1 MKRFARLGLR
11 SRLWLF
17 LGLTFLLLHSVTALL
32 AHRLDDEQAARM
44 VLSDHASSL
53 TLCLLMLDPLRE
65 GGSPL
70 PELLV
75 RLRRLEAVN
84 ARILHTSTAPVQVYD
99 AATLYLRQRIRDSL
113 KGFVAPL
120 PPNDA
125 SAPPSPEPRA
135 ATLLPWSKDMVSR
148 YQGEETAHLPGSAE
162 ADHFP
167 PSISFWLDNDNPLE
181 GKDYS
186 NAPTAVPPWVF
197 VTRVSRDGPTG
208 LARLLMLPGT
218 DQADIYISQLFVR
231 LDDKTW
237 LDIQRI
243 SRLAPSWPLMLT
255 MLAVEALVIMLL
267 AMLVVHRLVKPLHQL
282 ALATETLG
290 RDGRAAPLAES
301 GPPEVAHTARAFNRM
316 SLRIRAALEQ
326 HERMLSAVA
335 HDLRTPLTRLR
346 LRVEQVEDETMRRKL
361 QADINTLSAIM
372 RSSHEL
378 GQAQLPTESL
388 LRTDLAVFLLSLL
401 EDRQAAMEDGSGSL
415 RLDIGKPPASGEWI
429 VPIRAHALHRCL
441 DNLLENAR
449 RYASHIV
456 IRLHCHEDGRTIL
469 VDVDDDGPGIPRE
482 FRERVF
488 EPFFRLDP
496 ARGAHDGGSGLGLAI
511 ARSMARQNNADLSL
525 LDSPEGGLRARLS
538 FHVPVFDET
547 AAAGRS
553 NGRC

>member
-11 SRLWLF
+11 ARLWLV
-17 LGLTFLLLHSVTALL
+17 LGLTFLIVHSITALL

-44 VLSDHASSL
+44 ILSDHASSL
-53 TLCLLMLDPLRE
+53 TLCLLMLDPLHE

-75 RLRRLEAVN
+75 RLRRLDAVN
-84 ARILHTSTAPVQVYD
+84 ARILHSSTPPIQIYD
-99 AATLYLRQRIRDSL
+99 PATLFLRQRIRDSL

-120 PPNDA
+120 PPTDA
-125 SAPPSPEPRA
+125 TTPLPPEPRA
-135 ATLLPWSKDMVSR
+135 TTLLPWSRDMVSR
-148 YQGEETAHLPGSAE
+148 YQQEDIAQLPGSAE
-162 ADHFP
+162 PEHFP
-167 PSISFWLDNDNPLE
+167 PSIPFWIDNDNLLKE
-181 GKDYS
+181 QDYS
-186 NAPTAVPPWVF
+186 KAPTAVPPWVF
-197 VTRVSRDGPTG
+197 VTRVSREGPTG

-231 LDDKTW
+231 LDDETW
-237 LDIQRI
+237 LDIHRI
-243 SRLAPSWPLMLT
+243 SKLAPSWPLMLV
-255 MLAVEALVIMLL
+255 MLSVEALFMVVLTMV
-267 AMLVVHRLVKPLHQL
+267 VVHRLVKPLQQL
-282 ALATETLG
+282 AQATETLG

-388 LRTDLAVFLLSLL
+388 LRTDLSVFLSCLV
-401 EDRQAAMEDGSGSL
+401 EDRRATLDENGNL
-415 RLDIGKPPASGEWI
+415 RLEISKTLSGDWV
-429 VPIRAHALHRCL
+429 VPIRAHALRRCL

-449 RYASHIV
+449 RYARHII
-456 IRLHCHEDGRTIL
+456 IRLHKAEDGQSII
-469 VDVDDDGPGIPRE
+469 VDVDDDGPGIPQE
-482 FRERVF
+482 SRERVF

-496 ARGAHDGGSGLGLAI
+496 ARSAHDGGSGLGLAI
-511 ARSMARQNNADLSL
+511 ARSMARQNNAELTL
-525 LDSPEGGLRARLS
+525 LESPEGGLRARIH
-538 FHVPVFDET
+538 FHIPLFDGT
-547 AAAGRS
+547 RQAPQAS
-553 NGRC
+553 DRC